1 MRSFLADVEVL
12 VGELGRD
19 AELAPATARAYLRAV
34 ETLDLSATPHSD
46 AWDVRTERILKL
58 KEILDRVELPP
69 DSAIP
74 GDAEV
79 AEEAISQWA
88 LPGTRI
94 TIARMKEGPRAGEF
108 LFSADTVQR
117 LHRLYAHAKH
127 LPYQPGAAVGA
138 LEQWVNRQAT
148 TKAGE
153 SQVRNRLKPV
163 DTSNPRS
170 TLEGFLDSV
179 NRAYALVMQADA
191 ALQATLSPAIGQP
204 CPRRI

>member
-1 MRSFLADVEVL
+1 MAL
-12 VGELGRD
+12 
-19 AELAPATARAYLRAV
+19 ATALAYGRAV

-58 KEILDRVELPP
+58 KEILDRIELPP

-79 AEEAISQWA
+79 AESAIEQWN

-94 TIARMKEGPRAGEF
+94 TIARPGEGPRAGEF
-108 LFSADTVQR
+108 VFSADTVQR
-117 LHRLYAHAKH
+117 LHRMYAHTKH
-127 LPYQPGAAVGA
+127 LPYQSGTTVGA
-138 LEQWVNRQAT
+138 LEQWVNSQAT
-148 TKAGE
+148 GKARG
-153 SQVRNRLKPV
+153 SRGRNRLKPV

-179 NRAYALVMQADA
+179 NRAYVFVMPVAEALGRVSWCSRPVNRCAKVITG
-191 ALQATLSPAIGQP
+191 LRLKS
-204 CPRRI
+204 